1 MARKGENIFLRKDGR
16 WEARYFKGYDHNH
29 KIIYGYLYGKNYSEV
44 KKKRNEILLSMPSLS
59 KKKDKKTVNDY
70 IDSWLL
76 QKRNILKEST
86 YARYVW
92 VIDSH
97 IRPVLGMIRIEDLKD
112 DDIAQ
117 FIYQKKNYGNLLT
130 HTKLSNKT
138 LKDIV
143 TLLKQLLQYS
153 GVDLKFDT
161 PKIIKKKVE
170 ILSHFEQQQLEAY
183 LCRHPDPIHIGI
195 LLSLYTGLRIGEVCA
210 LKWGDIDLQQ
220 KLLTVCHTVLRIK
233 DTNIHAVSKT
243 KLIMA
248 SPKTIFSNRIIP
260 LPSFLV
266 SILTSL
272 KKTEFS
278 GDDFF
283 LTSSPVFIEP
293 RSYYNQYKKI
303 LKKVNIPQYK
313 FHTLRHT
320 FATRCIELGFDAKT
334 LCEILGH
341 SDIKITL
348 SLYVHPSNGLKIQ
361 QMEKL
366 TLYHYN

>member
-1 MARKGENIFLRKDGR
+1 MARKGKSIFLRKDGR
-16 WEARYFKGYDHNH
+16 WEARYCKGYDYNH
-29 KIIYGYLYGKNYSEV
+29 KIVYGYLYGKNYSEV
-44 KKKRNEILLSMPSLS
+44 KKKRNELLLTMPTLT
-59 KKKDKKTVNDY
+59 KKKGKKTLNDY

-97 IRPVLGMIRIEDLKD
+97 IRPFLGKIRIDELKEEDV
-112 DDIAQ
+112 AR

-130 HTKLSNKT
+130 CTNLGSKT

-143 TLLKQLLQYS
+143 TLLKQLLRYS
-153 GVDLKFDT
+153 GIDLKIDV
-161 PKIIKKKVE
+161 PKITRKKIE
-170 ILSHFEQQQLEAY
+170 LFSHLEQQQLENY
-183 LCRHPDPIHIGI
+183 LSMHLDPIHIGI
-195 LLSLYTGLRIGEVCA
+195 LLSLYTGLRIGEICA
-210 LKWGDIDLQQ
+210 LKWKDIDLEN
-220 KLLTVCHTVLRIK
+220 KTLTVCHTVLRIK
-233 DTNIHAVSKT
+233 DTNSKTTSKT
-243 KLIMA
+243 KLLMA
-248 SPKTIFSNRIIP
+248 SPKTIFSNRVIP

-266 SILTSL
+266 TILTALRIPSD
-272 KKTEFS
+272 EVM
-278 GDDFF
+278 FF
-283 LTSSPVFIEP
+283 LTASYRFMEP
-293 RSYYNQYKKI
+293 RSYYNQYKRI
-303 LKKVNIPQYK
+303 LTKANLPQYK

-348 SLYVHPSNGLKIQ
+348 SLYVHPSDCLKVQ

-366 TLYHYN
+366 TLFHYN